1 MSGIIG
7 VSPDMRSGVVGRYP
21 AGHVIKHWNIIR
33 SSGGAERNQ
42 TVTSTKTIVNLNGA
56 LTITGVT
63 AIENNYLRLTW
74 GGMGMRLTADET
86 YASYFDIFD
95 GSNILSEYEYYFDTA
110 SSDQM
115 SMPITLMNIIVVPA
129 SFSNKTVSLRVWF
142 HASNPGTGVINA
154 RNTGVVT
161 APFLSIDEIQA

>member
-74 GGMGMRLTADET
+74 GGMGMRLTHHILIYSMDQ
-86 YASYFDIFD
+86 IFYQNM
-95 GSNILSEYEYYFDTA
+95 SIILTLLH
-110 SSDQM
+110 
-115 SMPITLMNIIVVPA
+115 PI
-129 SFSNKTVSLRVWF
+129 R
-142 HASNPGTGVINA
+142 
-154 RNTGVVT
+154 
-161 APFLSIDEIQA
+161 